1 MGEMAKGLER
11 AGRYSPHIR
20 RARCVLAFGQL
31 EYLSRRY
38 FATGW
43 KIPREVYLEE
53 LTDSWCHLLAE

>member
-1 MGEMAKGLER
+1 MSTGLER
-11 AGRYSPHIR
+11 AGRFEPDVR

-43 KIPREVYLEE
+43 KVPREVYLEE
-53 LTDSWCHLLAE
+53 LTDSWVHLLTD